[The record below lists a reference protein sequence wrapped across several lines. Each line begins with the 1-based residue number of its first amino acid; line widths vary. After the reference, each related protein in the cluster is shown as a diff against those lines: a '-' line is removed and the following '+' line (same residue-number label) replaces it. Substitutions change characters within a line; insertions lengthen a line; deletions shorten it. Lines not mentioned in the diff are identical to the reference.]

1 MRETAHVTIK
11 RTRRNSRSNS
21 NCSSE
26 DETTSGSDARR
37 IKMRQKRSRF
47 DNSGSCAPS
56 TSLNSV
62 DPLTPSMKLKDHTRI
77 YNFGYRKKP
86 AELFR
91 KDLISAMKMADS
103 EQLNDTDYILIN
115 DHWKEEWEKGVQ
127 VPVNPDALPS
137 ASFRLRP
144 SLKGDKQ
151 ASKST
156 PTKVDASTNKT
167 PIKTISKQQQRFQ
180 HSLGSGTLSRTSPPQ
195 SSRFKLPKDYIKY
208 SRGSN
213 ECFKYE
219 LDLIDISW
227 QDLMSKTCLPKISET
242 MIEDVITELER
253 QCAEN
258 MKNNKIGIE
267 FNDGVVCDVCR
278 SPYSE
283 DGNEMIFCDTCN
295 VCVHQACYDIEKI
308 PAGEWY
314 CQPCRELGR
323 VDKASCILCPN
334 KNGAMKRTPDEKW
347 AHVSCSLWVVSQIDG
362 DHKDSSPQEMS
373 KGHSS
378 NKKGSNKGRRGS

>member
-1 MRETAHVTIK
+1 MRETHVSPK
-11 RTRRNSRSNS
+11 RTRQASRSNS
-21 NCSSE
+21 GCSSE
-26 DETTSGSDARR
+26 DESNGFTAAGATTSH
-37 IKMRQKRSRF
+37 KRSRLELRE
-47 DNSGSCAPS
+47 AATTAS
-56 TSLNSV
+56 TSTMYPL
-62 DPLTPSMKLKDHTRI
+62 DPLTPSLKLKDPTRI

-103 EQLNDTDYILIN
+103 EQLNDTDYITIT

-127 VPVNPDALPS
+127 VPVNPDSLPS
-137 ASFRLRP
+137 ASFRLLP
-144 SLKGDKQ
+144 SNKTNKATTSNAPHLN
-151 ASKST
+151 ST
-156 PTKVDASTNKT
+156 PVKLK
-167 PIKTISKQQQRFQ
+167 
-180 HSLGSGTLSRTSPPQ
+180 LGSQPENGGKNSPLS
-195 SSRFKLPKDYIKY
+195 KLPKEYLKY
-208 SRGSN
+208 SQRHESL
-213 ECFKYE
+213 KYE

-227 QDLMSKTCLPKISET
+227 QQLMSQTCLPPIPEAV
-242 MIEDVITELER
+242 IEDVITELER

-278 SPYSE
+278 SPFSE

-295 VCVHQACYDIEKI
+295 VCVHQACYDIDEI

-323 VDKASCILCPN
+323 ADKARCVLCPN

-362 DHKDSSPQEMS
+362 DHKDNSIDVKVRKNKSS
-373 KGHSS
+373 K
-378 NKKGSNKGRRGS
+378 

>member
-1 MRETAHVTIK
+1 MRETSETRTMTLK
-11 RTRRNSRSNS
+11 RTRQASRSNS
-21 NCSSE
+21 GCSSE
-26 DETTSGSDARR
+26 DETTNTATTNGYHHN
-37 IKMRQKRSRF
+37 KRSRL
-47 DNSGSCAPS
+47 DCNSSTNHLSTAG
-56 TSLNSV
+56 TSLVNNHST
-62 DPLTPSMKLKDHTRI
+62 DPLTPSFKLKDPTRI

-103 EQLNDTDYILIN
+103 EQLNDSDYILIT

-137 ASFRLRP
+137 ASFRKSP
-144 SLKGDKQ
+144 SNKLNNLSNDTITVKLKSSGSQLNTK
-151 ASKST
+151 ASS
-156 PTKVDASTNKT
+156 
-167 PIKTISKQQQRFQ
+167 SK
-180 HSLGSGTLSRTSPPQ
+180 PQ
-195 SSRFKLPKDYIKY
+195 FKLPKEYIKY
-208 SRGSN
+208 SRRST
-213 ECFKYE
+213 ECLKYE

-227 QDLMSKTCLPKISET
+227 RELMSQTCLPTIPESL
-242 MIEDVITELER
+242 IEDVITELER

-295 VCVHQACYDIEKI
+295 ICVHQACYDIEEI

-334 KNGAMKRTPDEKW
+334 KNGAMKRTPDDKW

-362 DHKDSSPQEMS
+362 DHKDSPTNIKVKKST
-373 KGHSS
+373 GNN
-378 NKKGSNKGRRGS
+378 NKHKR

>member
-1 MRETAHVTIK
+1 MPFK
-11 RTRRNSRSNS
+11 RTRQTSQSNS
-21 NCSSE
+21 GCSS
-26 DETTSGSDARR
+26 DDDVSQTGCN
-37 IKMRQKRSRF
+37 KKSRLDTNNAASSSSITF
-47 DNSGSCAPS
+47 Q
-56 TSLNSV
+56 
-62 DPLTPSMKLKDHTRI
+62 DPLTQSLKLHNPARI

-103 EQLNDTDYILIN
+103 EQLNESDYITIV

-127 VPVNPDALPS
+127 VPVNPGALPS
-137 ASFRLRP
+137 ASFR
-144 SLKGDKQ
+144 S
-151 ASKST
+151 ASSKHKPHQRLT
-156 PTKVDASTNKT
+156 PHGSHSNDNKT
-167 PIKTISKQQQRFQ
+167 TQNSVKM
-180 HSLGSGTLSRTSPPQ
+180 
-195 SSRFKLPKDYIKY
+195 PKDYIKH
-208 SRGSN
+208 SN
-213 ECFKYE
+213 RSTESIKYE

-227 QDLMSKTCLPKISET
+227 KELMSQTCLPPIPET
-242 MIEDVITELER
+242 LIEDVITELER

-283 DGNEMIFCDTCN
+283 DGNEMIFCDSCN
-295 VCVHQACYDIEKI
+295 VCVHQACYDIDEI

-334 KNGAMKRTPDEKW
+334 KNGAMKRTPDDEW

-362 DHKDSSPQEMS
+362 DHKDFSPNLT
-373 KGHSS
+373 KP
-378 NKKGSNKGRRGS
+378 KKTVTKHRRVS

>member
-1 MRETAHVTIK
+1 MRL
-11 RTRRNSRSNS
+11 
-21 NCSSE
+21 
-26 DETTSGSDARR
+26 
-37 IKMRQKRSRF
+37 KRSRF
-47 DNSGSCAPS
+47 DTGNANAPT
-56 TSLNSV
+56 TSFSSA
-62 DPLTPSMKLKDHTRI
+62 DPLSSSLRLKDHTRI

-103 EQLNDTDYILIN
+103 EQLNDTDYISIN

-137 ASFRLRP
+137 ASFRLRQNT
-144 SLKGDKQ
+144 D
-151 ASKST
+151 ANNMT
-156 PTKVDASTNKT
+156 PPDTRLAEKCF
-167 PIKTISKQQQRFQ
+167 R
-180 HSLGSGTLSRTSPPQ
+180 
-195 SSRFKLPKDYIKY
+195 LPRDYIMY
-208 SRGSN
+208 SRRSN
-213 ECFKYE
+213 EYFRYE
-219 LDLIDISW
+219 LDLIDINWCQS
-227 QDLMSKTCLPKISET
+227 MNKTCLPKVSET

-258 MKNNKIGIE
+258 MKNKKIGIE
-267 FNDGVVCDVCR
+267 FNAGVVCDVCR

-283 DGNEMIFCDTCN
+283 DSNEMVFCDTCN
-295 VCVHQACYDIEKI
+295 VCVHQACYDIEAI

-334 KNGAMKRTPDEKW
+334 KNGAMKRTPDENW

-362 DHKDSSPQEMS
+362 DHKDNSPQQTKRKKS
-373 KGHSS
+373 LNP
-378 NKKGSNKGRRGS
+378 NKKASNKGRH

>member
-1 MRETAHVTIK
+1 MREQTFETRHTNVSLK
-11 RTRRNSRSNS
+11 RTRQTSRSNS
-21 NCSSE
+21 GCSSE
-26 DETTSGSDARR
+26 DETTTTTTTNGFNNNNNHHC
-37 IKMRQKRSRF
+37 QKRSRL
-47 DNSGSCAPS
+47 DCSGITAT
-56 TSLNSV
+56 TSSSYNNT
-62 DPLTPSMKLKDHTRI
+62 DPLTPSLRLKDPTRI

-103 EQLNDTDYILIN
+103 EQLNESDYITIT

-137 ASFRLRP
+137 ATFRQLP
-144 SLKGDKQ
+144 SSNN
-151 ASKST
+151 SKINHNNNTKNATHST
-156 PTKVDASTNKT
+156 YSSPVTPKSGSHQRNSNKT
-167 PIKTISKQQQRFQ
+167 K
-180 HSLGSGTLSRTSPPQ
+180 SPH
-195 SSRFKLPKDYIKY
+195 FKLPKEYIKY
-208 SRGSN
+208 TRRST
-213 ECFKYE
+213 ECLKYE

-227 QDLMSKTCLPKISET
+227 RELMSQTCLPTIPESL
-242 MIEDVITELER
+242 IEDVITELER

-295 VCVHQACYDIEKI
+295 VCVHQACYDIDEI

-334 KNGAMKRTPDEKW
+334 KNGAMKRTPDDKW

-362 DHKDSSPQEMS
+362 DHKDTNPIETKAKKTNNSSV
-373 KGHSS
+373 K
-378 NKKGSNKGRRGS
+378 NKKTI

>member
-1 MRETAHVTIK
+1 MRDTFETKAVSMK
-11 RTRRNSRSNS
+11 RTRQTSRSNS
-21 NCSSE
+21 GCSSE
-26 DETTSGSDARR
+26 DEANTCNVNH
-37 IKMRQKRSRF
+37 KRSRLELNNVASSSLASM
-47 DNSGSCAPS
+47 DPS
-56 TSLNSV
+56 TSSL
-62 DPLTPSMKLKDHTRI
+62 KLKDPTRI

-103 EQLNDTDYILIN
+103 EQLNESDYITIT

-127 VPVNPDALPS
+127 VPVNPEALPS
-137 ASFRLRP
+137 ASFRSLP
-144 SLKGDKQ
+144 SSTRQNKGT
-151 ASKST
+151 SSSSSSSST
-156 PTKVDASTNKT
+156 Q
-167 PIKTISKQQQRFQ
+167 IKSKQ
-180 HSLGSGTLSRTSPPQ
+180 GSHVDVNKPP
-195 SSRFKLPKDYIKY
+195 FKLQREYIKN
-208 SRGSN
+208 SRRPTEN
-213 ECFKYE
+213 LKYE
-219 LDLIDISW
+219 LDLIDLSW
-227 QDLMSKTCLPKISET
+227 RELMSQTCLPTIPESL
-242 MIEDVITELER
+242 IEDVITELER

-283 DGNEMIFCDTCN
+283 DGNEMVFCDTCN
-295 VCVHQACYDIEKI
+295 VCVHQACYDIDEI

-334 KNGAMKRTPDEKW
+334 KNGAMKRTPDDKW

-362 DHKDSSPQEMS
+362 DHKD
-373 KGHSS
+373 HSIDS
-378 NKKGSNKGRRGS
+378 RVKKPNNNNNKHRKV

>member
-1 MRETAHVTIK
+1 MRDTLASRPVSVK
-11 RTRRNSRSNS
+11 RTRQNSRSNS
-21 NCSSE
+21 GCSSE
-26 DETTSGSDARR
+26 DEIATSRDTHLNH
-37 IKMRQKRSRF
+37 KRTRF
-47 DNSGSCAPS
+47 DQNSHHNTGSSSLLS
-56 TSLNSV
+56 T
-62 DPLTPSMKLKDHTRI
+62 DPLTPSLKLKDPTRI

-103 EQLNDTDYILIN
+103 EQLNESDYITIV

-137 ASFRLRP
+137 ASFRPL
-144 SLKGDKQ
+144 
-151 ASKST
+151 
-156 PTKVDASTNKT
+156 PT
-167 PIKTISKQQQRFQ
+167 SKQITLNTKTKSGSHVDSN
-180 HSLGSGTLSRTSPPQ
+180 HSQ
-195 SSRFKLPKDYIKY
+195 FKLPKEYIKNAHRP
-208 SRGSN
+208 SEN
-213 ECFKYE
+213 ERYE
-219 LDLIDISW
+219 LDLIDICW
-227 QDLMSKTCLPKISET
+227 RELMSQTCVPQIPET
-242 MIEDVITELER
+242 LIEDVITELER

-295 VCVHQACYDIEKI
+295 VCVHQACYGIDEI
-308 PAGEWY
+308 PPGEWY

-323 VDKASCILCPN
+323 VDKASCMLCPN
-334 KNGAMKRTPDEKW
+334 KNGAMKRTSNDKW

-362 DHKDSSPQEMS
+362 DHKDHSPDQKS
-373 KGHSS
+373 KKT
-378 NKKGSNKGRRGS
+378 NNTKNRKV

>member
-1 MRETAHVTIK
+1 MRDTQYVSPK
-11 RTRRNSRSNS
+11 RTRQTSRSNS
-21 NCSSE
+21 GCSSE
-26 DETTSGSDARR
+26 DETTNGTANGNN
-37 IKMRQKRSRF
+37 KRSKLEL
-47 DNSGSCAPS
+47 NAIAPG
-56 TSLNSV
+56 TSIG
-62 DPLTPSMKLKDHTRI
+62 PLTSNLKLRDPTRI

-103 EQLNDTDYILIN
+103 EQLNDTDYITIT
-115 DHWKEEWEKGVQ
+115 DQWKEEWEKGVQ

-137 ASFRLRP
+137 ASFRLLSPIDLDNSSGSSPGNGRVKF
-144 SLKGDKQ
+144 KGGHSNPNK
-151 ASKST
+151 ASPTSSKS
-156 PTKVDASTNKT
+156 
-167 PIKTISKQQQRFQ
+167 
-180 HSLGSGTLSRTSPPQ
+180 H
-195 SSRFKLPKDYIKY
+195 KDYIKD
-208 SRGSN
+208 SRRSS
-213 ECFKYE
+213 ECLKYE

-227 QDLMSKTCLPKISET
+227 QKLMGRTCLPTIPESL
-242 MIEDVITELER
+242 IEDVVTELER

-267 FNDGVVCDVCR
+267 FNDGIVCDVCR

-295 VCVHQACYDIEKI
+295 VCVHQACYDIDEI

-323 VDKASCILCPN
+323 ADKASCFLCPN

-347 AHVSCSLWVVSQIDG
+347 AHVSCSLWCVSQIDG
-362 DHKDSSPQEMS
+362 DHKD
-373 KGHSS
+373 HSIDVK
-378 NKKGSNKGRRGS
+378 NKKIKATKW

>member
-1 MRETAHVTIK
+1 MIK
-11 RTRRNSRSNS
+11 F
-21 NCSSE
+21 
-26 DETTSGSDARR
+26 
-37 IKMRQKRSRF
+37 K
-47 DNSGSCAPS
+47 
-56 TSLNSV
+56 
-62 DPLTPSMKLKDHTRI
+62 DPARI

-103 EQLNDTDYILIN
+103 EQLNDTDYITIV

-127 VPVNPDALPS
+127 VPVNPEALPS
-137 ASFRLRP
+137 ASYR
-144 SLKGDKQ
+144 SLKTNTETIAQPKK
-151 ASKST
+151 ASSKHNSKNKATKS
-156 PTKVDASTNKT
+156 DSDDT
-167 PIKTISKQQQRFQ
+167 PIK
-180 HSLGSGTLSRTSPPQ
+180 HNNSLR
-195 SSRFKLPKDYIKY
+195 PKDYIKY
-208 SRGSN
+208 SHRPSEN
-213 ECFKYE
+213 EKYE

-227 QDLMSKTCLPKISET
+227 RELMSQTCLPVIPENL
-242 MIEDVITELER
+242 IEDVITELER

-267 FNDGVVCDVCR
+267 FNDGIVCDVCR

-295 VCVHQACYDIEKI
+295 VCVHQACYDIEEI

-323 VDKASCILCPN
+323 VDKASCMLCPN
-334 KNGAMKRTPDEKW
+334 KNGAMKRSSNDKW

-362 DHKDSSPQEMS
+362 DHKDQSPNPKNKNKLNNNIHNNNSS
-373 KGHSS
+373 KHR
-378 NKKGSNKGRRGS
+378 KIA

>member
-1 MRETAHVTIK
+1 MRETFETRTVSLK
-11 RTRRNSRSNS
+11 RTRQTSRSNS
-21 NCSSE
+21 GCSSE
-26 DETTSGSDARR
+26 DETNGYNVG
-37 IKMRQKRSRF
+37 IQKRSRLEL
-47 DNSGSCAPS
+47 NNVASS
-56 TSLNSV
+56 SLSSQ
-62 DPLTPSMKLKDHTRI
+62 DPLTPSLRLKDPTRI

-103 EQLNDTDYILIN
+103 EQLNDSDYITIT

-127 VPVNPDALPS
+127 VPVNPDSLPS
-137 ASFRLRP
+137 ASFRPLSQSGTHGSN
-144 SLKGDKQ
+144 SL
-151 ASKST
+151 
-156 PTKVDASTNKT
+156 PTKLKLGSHLDSSNKT
-167 PIKTISKQQQRFQ
+167 PAQ
-180 HSLGSGTLSRTSPPQ
+180 SR
-195 SSRFKLPKDYIKY
+195 LPKEYIKD
-208 SRGSN
+208 SRRPS
-213 ECFKYE
+213 ECLRYE

-227 QDLMSKTCLPKISET
+227 RELMSQTCLPTIPET
-242 MIEDVITELER
+242 LIEDVITELER

-283 DGNEMIFCDTCN
+283 DGNEMVFCDTCN
-295 VCVHQACYDIEKI
+295 VCVHQACYGIEEI

-334 KNGAMKRTPDEKW
+334 KNGAMKRTPDDKW

-362 DHKDSSPQEMS
+362 DYKD
-373 KGHSS
+373 HSMEVKAKKS
-378 NKKGSNKGRRGS
+378 NNNKLKKVP

>member
-1 MRETAHVTIK
+1 MRDLSLDSKHISPK
-11 RTRRNSRSNS
+11 RTRQSSRSNS
-21 NCSSE
+21 GCSSE
-26 DETTSGSDARR
+26 DEATT
-37 IKMRQKRSRF
+37 
-47 DNSGSCAPS
+47 NSGIGHKR
-56 TSLNSV
+56 TRLDVHNSYSSHQSSIQ
-62 DPLTPSMKLKDHTRI
+62 DPLTSVMKLKDPTRI

-103 EQLNDTDYILIN
+103 EQLNDGDYITIV

-137 ASFRLRP
+137 ASYRA
-144 SLKGDKQ
+144 LKPVPKSCSSPNNHNNTS
-151 ASKST
+151 SKLKSRSHMDSNNADSVCST
-156 PTKVDASTNKT
+156 S
-167 PIKTISKQQQRFQ
+167 SK
-180 HSLGSGTLSRTSPPQ
+180 
-195 SSRFKLPKDYIKY
+195 FKLPRDYIKDAQKP
-208 SRGSN
+208 SEN
-213 ECFKYE
+213 LKYE
-219 LDLIDISW
+219 LDLIDLSW
-227 QDLMSKTCLPKISET
+227 RELMSETCVPPISDSL
-242 MIEDVITELER
+242 IEDVITELER

-295 VCVHQACYDIEKI
+295 VCVHQACYDIDEI
-308 PAGEWY
+308 PSGEWY

-323 VDKASCILCPN
+323 VDKASCMLCPN
-334 KNGAMKRTPDEKW
+334 KNGAMKRTSDDKW

-362 DHKDSSPQEMS
+362 DHKD
-373 KGHSS
+373 HSS
-378 NKKGSNKGRRGS
+378 NHKNNKPKRPSNHNNCNNSKHKKS

>member
-1 MRETAHVTIK
+1 MRETLEQSKVTSLK
-11 RTRRNSRSNS
+11 RTRQNSRSNS
-21 NCSSE
+21 HCSSE
-26 DETTSGSDARR
+26 DEANGFGHYPKRNRHDLNHAAATSSA
-37 IKMRQKRSRF
+37 Q
-47 DNSGSCAPS
+47 
-56 TSLNSV
+56 
-62 DPLTPSMKLKDHTRI
+62 DPLNPSLKLKDSTRI

-103 EQLNDTDYILIN
+103 EQLNESDYITIT

-137 ASFRLRP
+137 ASFRLLAP
-144 SLKGDKQ
+144 
-151 ASKST
+151 SKS
-156 PTKVDASTNKT
+156 
-167 PIKTISKQQQRFQ
+167 SKQSTIPTTPVK
-180 HSLGSGTLSRTSPPQ
+180 HKPSGSQLEHTPSTKQTSQP
-195 SSRFKLPKDYIKY
+195 KLPKEYIKDVRR
-208 SRGSN
+208 SS
-213 ECFKYE
+213 ECLRYE

-227 QDLMSKTCLPKISET
+227 QNLMAQTCLPPIPET
-242 MIEDVITELER
+242 LIEDVITELER

-295 VCVHQACYDIEKI
+295 VCVHQACYDIDEI

-323 VDKASCILCPN
+323 VDKASCVLCPN
-334 KNGAMKRTPDEKW
+334 KNGAMKRTPDDNW

-362 DHKDSSPQEMS
+362 DHKDNPIDVKAKKSTSSAKQRKPL
-373 KGHSS
+373 
-378 NKKGSNKGRRGS
+378 NK

>member
-1 MRETAHVTIK
+1 MREALETKSVSLK
-11 RTRRNSRSNS
+11 RTRQTSRSNS
-21 NCSSE
+21 GCSSE
-26 DETTSGSDARR
+26 DETNGYNVGV
-37 IKMRQKRSRF
+37 QKRSRLEL
-47 DNSGSCAPS
+47 NNVA
-56 TSLNSV
+56 TSSV
-62 DPLTPSMKLKDHTRI
+62 VNQDPLTSSLKLKDPTRI

-103 EQLNDTDYILIN
+103 EQLNESDYITIT

-137 ASFRLRP
+137 ASFRPLTQPRTNGSP
-144 SLKGDKQ
+144 ASSSKLKPRSHVD
-151 ASKST
+151 SSN
-156 PTKVDASTNKT
+156 KVAST
-167 PIKTISKQQQRFQ
+167 
-180 HSLGSGTLSRTSPPQ
+180 LS
-195 SSRFKLPKDYIKY
+195 KLPKDYIKDLRKA
-208 SRGSN
+208 S
-213 ECFKYE
+213 ECLKYE

-227 QDLMSKTCLPKISET
+227 LELMRQTCLPTIPET
-242 MIEDVITELER
+242 LIEDVITELER

-283 DGNEMIFCDTCN
+283 DGNEMVFCDTCN
-295 VCVHQACYDIEKI
+295 VCVHQACYGIDQI

-334 KNGAMKRTPDEKW
+334 KNGAMKRTPDDKW

-362 DHKDSSPQEMS
+362 DYKD
-373 KGHSS
+373 HSLDIKLKKS
-378 NKKGSNKGRRGS
+378 NNIKSRRIS

>member
-1 MRETAHVTIK
+1 MPKTKHKGRTTMREPVHVSPK
-11 RTRRNSRSNS
+11 RTRQTSRSNS
-21 NCSSE
+21 GCSSE
-26 DETTSGSDARR
+26 DETTNSLDAVTNH
-37 IKMRQKRSRF
+37 RQKRPRVETIGAS
-47 DNSGSCAPS
+47 S
-56 TSLNSV
+56 TSSAIF
-62 DPLTPSMKLKDHTRI
+62 DPLTPSLKLKDSTRI

-103 EQLNDTDYILIN
+103 EQLNESDYITIT

-127 VPVNPDALPS
+127 VPVNPEGLPS
-137 ASFRLRP
+137 ASFRLLADKSQKSAKTQTSEGVKIEP
-144 SLKGDKQ
+144 GSQENGD
-151 ASKST
+151 
-156 PTKVDASTNKT
+156 
-167 PIKTISKQQQRFQ
+167 SKQNKNITKQ
-180 HSLGSGTLSRTSPPQ
+180 SRST
-195 SSRFKLPKDYIKY
+195 KDYIKKAH
-208 SRGSN
+208 RSN
-213 ECFKYE
+213 EFLKYE
-219 LDLIDISW
+219 LDLIDICW
-227 QDLMSKTCLPKISET
+227 QKLMRQTCLPEIPET
-242 MIEDVITELER
+242 VIEDVITELER

-295 VCVHQACYDIEKI
+295 VCVHQACYDIDEI

-323 VDKASCILCPN
+323 VDKACCVLCPN
-334 KNGAMKRTPDEKW
+334 KNGAMKRTPDNHW

-362 DHKDSSPQEMS
+362 DHKDNASDIKIS
-373 KGHSS
+373 KKNKS
-378 NKKGSNKGRRGS
+378 NKT

>member
-1 MRETAHVTIK
+1 MREITFETRSLK
-11 RTRRNSRSNS
+11 RTRQTSRSNS
-21 NCSSE
+21 GCSS
-26 DETTSGSDARR
+26 DEEPTSATTNGYSNL
-37 IKMRQKRSRF
+37 KRSRLT
-47 DNSGSCAPS
+47 DHAQANTKTTGLNNNTNNNNNS
-56 TSLNSV
+56 
-62 DPLTPSMKLKDHTRI
+62 DPLTPSLRLKDPTRI

-91 KDLISAMKMADS
+91 KDLISAMKLADS
-103 EQLNDTDYILIN
+103 EQLNEADYITIT

-137 ASFRLRP
+137 ANF
-144 SLKGDKQ
+144 KQ
-151 ASKST
+151 LTTTTTTNKPHKKEQTTTT
-156 PTKVDASTNKT
+156 PTTHQNKAGSHVCNREL
-167 PIKTISKQQQRFQ
+167 IK
-180 HSLGSGTLSRTSPPQ
+180 SPK
-195 SSRFKLPKDYIKY
+195 FKLPKEYIKH
-208 SRGSN
+208 SRSN
-213 ECFKYE
+213 ECLKYE

-227 QDLMSKTCLPKISET
+227 RELMSQTCLPPIPESL
-242 MIEDVITELER
+242 IEDVVTELER

-295 VCVHQACYDIEKI
+295 VCVHQACYDIDEI

-334 KNGAMKRTPDEKW
+334 KNGAMKRTPDDKW

-362 DHKDSSPQEMS
+362 DHKDNPSDVKVKTNMNIKTTNNVKLKRNS
-373 KGHSS
+373 
-378 NKKGSNKGRRGS
+378 

>member
-1 MRETAHVTIK
+1 MRETFETRTVSLK
-11 RTRRNSRSNS
+11 RTRQTSRSNS
-21 NCSSE
+21 GCSSE
-26 DETTSGSDARR
+26 DEANGYSVGVH
-37 IKMRQKRSRF
+37 KRSRL
-47 DNSGSCAPS
+47 DLNNVASSSLAPQ
-56 TSLNSV
+56 
-62 DPLTPSMKLKDHTRI
+62 DPLTPSLKLKDPTRI

-103 EQLNDTDYILIN
+103 EQLNDSDYITIT

-127 VPVNPDALPS
+127 VPVNPDSLPS
-137 ASFRLRP
+137 ASFRPLLQSKAHTTN
-144 SLKGDKQ
+144 SL
-151 ASKST
+151 
-156 PTKVDASTNKT
+156 PTKPK
-167 PIKTISKQQQRFQ
+167 
-180 HSLGSGTLSRTSPPQ
+180 LGSHVDSNNKITAPS
-195 SSRFKLPKDYIKY
+195 KLPKEYIKD
-208 SRGSN
+208 SRRPS
-213 ECFKYE
+213 ECLKYE

-227 QDLMSKTCLPKISET
+227 RELMSQTCLPTIPET
-242 MIEDVITELER
+242 LIEDVITELER

-283 DGNEMIFCDTCN
+283 DGNEMVFCDTCN
-295 VCVHQACYDIEKI
+295 VCVHQACYGIEEI

-334 KNGAMKRTPDEKW
+334 KNGAMKRTPDDKW

-362 DHKDSSPQEMS
+362 DYKDHSQEV
-373 KGHSS
+373 KVKKS
-378 NKKGSNKGRRGS
+378 NNTKLRRVP

>member
-1 MRETAHVTIK
+1 MPKIRSKDTAIMREPVQVSPK
-11 RTRRNSRSNS
+11 RTRQTSRSNS
-21 NCSSE
+21 GCSSE
-26 DETTSGSDARR
+26 DETSGLDNAAN
-37 IKMRQKRSRF
+37 MRQKRPRL
-47 DNSGSCAPS
+47 DMNSVPG
-56 TSLNSV
+56 TSLNRI
-62 DPLTPSMKLKDHTRI
+62 DPLIPSLKLKDPTRI

-103 EQLNDTDYILIN
+103 EQLNDTDYITIT

-127 VPVNPDALPS
+127 VPVNPDGLPS
-137 ASFRLRP
+137 ASFKLKPLTTERSQIA
-144 SLKGDKQ
+144 SLKLGSQ
-151 ASKST
+151 EQGNSK
-156 PTKVDASTNKT
+156 
-167 PIKTISKQQQRFQ
+167 IKT
-180 HSLGSGTLSRTSPPQ
+180 TP
-195 SSRFKLPKDYIKY
+195 KLPYIKNT
-208 SRGSN
+208 RRSN
-213 ECFKYE
+213 DSLKYE
-219 LDLIDISW
+219 LDLIDICW
-227 QDLMSKTCLPKISET
+227 QRLMSQTSLPKISGT
-242 MIEDVITELER
+242 TIEDVITELER

-283 DGNEMIFCDTCN
+283 EGNEMIFCDQCN
-295 VCVHQACYDIEKI
+295 VCVHQACYDIEEI

-334 KNGAMKRTPDEKW
+334 KNGAMKRTPDDQW

-362 DHKDSSPQEMS
+362 DHKDNLTDIKANMR
-373 KGHSS
+373 K
-378 NKKGSNKGRRGS
+378 NKSCKH

>member
-1 MRETAHVTIK
+1 MRETLDTKSGTFK
-11 RTRRNSRSNS
+11 RTRQTSRSNS
-21 NCSSE
+21 GCSSE
-26 DETTSGSDARR
+26 DEAHVSNHKRTRLDLNAAGSSLANMDALGA
-37 IKMRQKRSRF
+37 
-47 DNSGSCAPS
+47 N
-56 TSLNSV
+56 L
-62 DPLTPSMKLKDHTRI
+62 KLKDSARI
-77 YNFGYRKKP
+77 YNFGCIKKP

-103 EQLNDTDYILIN
+103 EQLNDTDYITIV

-137 ASFRLRP
+137 ASFRPLSPAYRH
-144 SLKGDKQ
+144 Q
-151 ASKST
+151 VKST
-156 PTKVDASTNKT
+156 PTKQK
-167 PIKTISKQQQRFQ
+167 P
-180 HSLGSGTLSRTSPPQ
+180 GSQIETKN
-195 SSRFKLPKDYIKY
+195 SSSSFKLPKEYITH
-208 SRGSN
+208 SRKPSQ
-213 ECFKYE
+213 FLKYE
-219 LDLIDISW
+219 LDLIDLSW
-227 QDLMSKTCLPKISET
+227 RELMSQTCLPAIPET
-242 MIEDVITELER
+242 LIEDVITELER

-283 DGNEMIFCDTCN
+283 DGNEMVFCDTCN
-295 VCVHQACYDIEKI
+295 VCVHQACYDIDAI

-334 KNGAMKRTPDEKW
+334 KNGAMKRTPDDRW

-362 DHKDSSPQEMS
+362 DHKDSLDTKFKKSIN
-373 KGHSS
+373 
-378 NKKGSNKGRRGS
+378 NKNR

>member
-1 MRETAHVTIK
+1 MRESLATSK
-11 RTRRNSRSNS
+11 RTRQASRSNS
-21 NCSSE
+21 GCSSE
-26 DETTSGSDARR
+26 DETSGFEVSSNLRH
-37 IKMRQKRSRF
+37 KRPRL
-47 DNSGSCAPS
+47 DLNNAAG
-56 TSLNSV
+56 TSLNSI
-62 DPLTPSMKLKDHTRI
+62 DLLTPSLKLKDATRI

-103 EQLNDTDYILIN
+103 EQLNDSDYITIT

-137 ASFRLRP
+137 ASFRLLP
-144 SLKGDKQ
+144 SSSSAKQIASSTGTLDKM
-151 ASKST
+151 K
-156 PTKVDASTNKT
+156 
-167 PIKTISKQQQRFQ
+167 
-180 HSLGSGTLSRTSPPQ
+180 LGSQINVDTNGKKKSP
-195 SSRFKLPKDYIKY
+195 FKLPKEYIKNT
-208 SRGSN
+208 RRSN
-213 ECFKYE
+213 ECLKYE
-219 LDLIDISW
+219 LDLIDICW
-227 QDLMSKTCLPKISET
+227 KKLMSQTCLPEISET

-267 FNDGVVCDVCR
+267 FNDGIVCDVCR

-283 DGNEMIFCDTCN
+283 DGNEMIFCDQCN
-295 VCVHQACYDIEKI
+295 VCVHQACYDIDEI

-334 KNGAMKRTPDEKW
+334 KNGAMKRTPDDEW

-362 DHKDSSPQEMS
+362 DHKDNPEI
-373 KGHSS
+373 KTNIKK
-378 NKKGSNKGRRGS
+378 NKSCKH

>member
-1 MRETAHVTIK
+1 M
-11 RTRRNSRSNS
+11 
-21 NCSSE
+21 
-26 DETTSGSDARR
+26 
-37 IKMRQKRSRF
+37 
-47 DNSGSCAPS
+47 PS
-56 TSLNSV
+56 LR
-62 DPLTPSMKLKDHTRI
+62 LKDATRI

-103 EQLNDTDYILIN
+103 EQLNESDYITIT

-127 VPVNPDALPS
+127 VPVNPDSLPS
-137 ASFRLRP
+137 ASYRLLP
-144 SLKGDKQ
+144 SATPQ
-151 ASKST
+151 AVPAAVRTKSKLQT
-156 PTKVDASTNKT
+156 TDHKVNSN
-167 PIKTISKQQQRFQ
+167 
-180 HSLGSGTLSRTSPPQ
+180 
-195 SSRFKLPKDYIKY
+195 FKMPKDYIKV
-208 SRGSN
+208 SHRAPEN
-213 ECFKYE
+213 LKYE

-227 QDLMSKTCLPKISET
+227 KELMSQTCLPTIPEIL
-242 MIEDVITELER
+242 IEDVITELER

-295 VCVHQACYDIEKI
+295 VCVHQACYDINEI

-334 KNGAMKRTPDEKW
+334 KNGAMKRTPDDKW

-362 DHKDSSPQEMS
+362 DHKDYSSDL
-373 KGHSS
+373 KV
-378 NKKGSNKGRRGS
+378 KKRRVPRPEL

>member
-1 MRETAHVTIK
+1 MREAFETRTVSLK
-11 RTRRNSRSNS
+11 RTRQTSRSNS
-21 NCSSE
+21 GCSSE
-26 DETTSGSDARR
+26 DEANGYSVGVH
-37 IKMRQKRSRF
+37 KRSRLDF
-47 DNSGSCAPS
+47 NNVASSSLAPQ
-56 TSLNSV
+56 
-62 DPLTPSMKLKDHTRI
+62 DPLTPSLKLKDSTRI

-103 EQLNDTDYILIN
+103 EQLNDSDYITIT

-127 VPVNPDALPS
+127 VPVNPDSLPS
-137 ASFRLRP
+137 ASFRPLLQSKAHATNSLSKKLKLGSHVDSNNKIIALSRLPKEYIKDSCRP
-144 SLKGDKQ
+144 S
-151 ASKST
+151 
-156 PTKVDASTNKT
+156 
-167 PIKTISKQQQRFQ
+167 
-180 HSLGSGTLSRTSPPQ
+180 
-195 SSRFKLPKDYIKY
+195 
-208 SRGSN
+208 
-213 ECFKYE
+213 ECLKYE

-227 QDLMSKTCLPKISET
+227 RELMSQTCLPTIPET
-242 MIEDVITELER
+242 LIEDVITELEK

-283 DGNEMIFCDTCN
+283 DGNEMVFCDTCN
-295 VCVHQACYDIEKI
+295 VCVHQACYGIEEI

-334 KNGAMKRTPDEKW
+334 KNGAMKRTPDDKW

-362 DHKDSSPQEMS
+362 DYKD
-373 KGHSS
+373 HSLEVRV
-378 NKKGSNKGRRGS
+378 KKTNHTKLRRVS

>member
-1 MRETAHVTIK
+1 MK
-11 RTRRNSRSNS
+11 RTRQTSRSNS
-21 NCSSE
+21 GCSSE
-26 DETTSGSDARR
+26 DEANVNGCSSSIVNSHKKSRYESTNSSNANMQPSSSLHTTH
-37 IKMRQKRSRF
+37 
-47 DNSGSCAPS
+47 
-56 TSLNSV
+56 
-62 DPLTPSMKLKDHTRI
+62 DPLLTNLKLKDPTRI

-103 EQLNDTDYILIN
+103 EQLNESDYITIV

-137 ASFRLRP
+137 ASFRTSKDHKKVSSP
-144 SLKGDKQ
+144 SSSSPQTNVAKQ
-151 ASKST
+151 SKHGSQLECVL
-156 PTKVDASTNKT
+156 TK
-167 PIKTISKQQQRFQ
+167 
-180 HSLGSGTLSRTSPPQ
+180 PPPHNQ
-195 SSRFKLPKDYIKY
+195 KIPKDYIRDSK
-208 SRGSN
+208 RPT
-213 ECFKYE
+213 ECLKYE

-227 QDLMSKTCLPKISET
+227 RELMSQTCLPSIPET
-242 MIEDVITELER
+242 LIEDVITELEK

-283 DGNEMIFCDTCN
+283 DGNEMVFCDTCN
-295 VCVHQACYDIEKI
+295 VCVHQACYSINEI

-334 KNGAMKRTPDEKW
+334 KNGAMKRTPDDKW

-362 DHKDSSPQEMS
+362 DHKDHSGDAKS
-373 KGHSS
+373 KRHLKQTTRTTQSALS
-378 NKKGSNKGRRGS
+378 RNIRR

>member
-1 MRETAHVTIK
+1 MRGTAHTSPK
-11 RTRRNSRSNS
+11 RTRQNSRSNS

-26 DETTSGSDARR
+26 DETTNGSFDLK
-37 IKMRQKRSRF
+37 KMRQKRSRSEMA
-47 DNSGSCAPS
+47 NTYGAPS
-56 TSLNSV
+56 TSVNPV
-62 DPLTPSMKLKDHTRI
+62 DPLTPSLKLKDPTRI

-127 VPVNPDALPS
+127 VPVNPDSLPS
-137 ASFRLRP
+137 ASFRV
-144 SLKGDKQ
+144 
-151 ASKST
+151 KSNHIN
-156 PTKVDASTNKT
+156 VATNTT
-167 PIKTISKQQQRFQ
+167 PIKSSTKQQQRSHKLEQ
-180 HSLGSGTLSRTSPPQ
+180 NGSPSKGSSSSKSSSSQTSSCGSPNQ
-195 SSRFKLPKDYIKY
+195 KSPKDYIKY
-208 SRGSN
+208 SRRSN
-213 ECFKYE
+213 ECLKYE

-227 QDLMSKTCLPKISET
+227 QDLMSRTCLPRISES

-295 VCVHQACYDIEKI
+295 VCVHQACYDIEEI

-323 VDKASCILCPN
+323 VDKACCILCPN

-362 DHKDSSPQEMS
+362 DHKDGSPQETNKKS
-373 KGHSS
+373 NKKVSS
-378 NKKGSNKGRRGS
+378 NKSRC

>member
-1 MRETAHVTIK
+1 MRDTTSFEMRNLK
-11 RTRRNSRSNS
+11 RTRQTSRSNS
-21 NCSSE
+21 GCSSE
-26 DETTSGSDARR
+26 DEAATTNGYGLNHKRTRLDLNNIAGS
-37 IKMRQKRSRF
+37 S
-47 DNSGSCAPS
+47 
-56 TSLNSV
+56 SLNNHQLQ
-62 DPLTPSMKLKDHTRI
+62 DPLTPSFKLKDSTRI

-103 EQLNDTDYILIN
+103 EQLNDTDYIAIT

-137 ASFRLRP
+137 ASFRCLPTSKTSKLNP
-144 SLKGDKQ
+144 S
-151 ASKST
+151 
-156 PTKVDASTNKT
+156 
-167 PIKTISKQQQRFQ
+167 
-180 HSLGSGTLSRTSPPQ
+180 Q
-195 SSRFKLPKDYIKY
+195 SSEVCSHQLKSKHRSQVEGSHKTNHIKLPKDYIKDTRTPSEY
-208 SRGSN
+208 H
-213 ECFKYE
+213 KYE

-227 QDLMSKTCLPKISET
+227 KELMSQTCLPPIPESL
-242 MIEDVITELER
+242 IEDVITELER

-283 DGNEMIFCDTCN
+283 DGNEMVFCDTCN
-295 VCVHQACYDIEKI
+295 VCVHQACYDIEEI
-308 PAGEWY
+308 PSGEWY

-334 KNGAMKRTPDEKW
+334 KNGAMKRNPDDKW

-362 DHKDSSPQEMS
+362 DHKDNTLDV
-373 KGHSS
+373 KVKKTS
-378 NKKGSNKGRRGS
+378 NTKLRRPS

>member
-1 MRETAHVTIK
+1 MRETHVSPK
-11 RTRRNSRSNS
+11 RTRQMSRSNS
-21 NCSSE
+21 GCSSE
-26 DETTSGSDARR
+26 DETNGFSTSHG
-37 IKMRQKRSRF
+37 QKRSRIELTAGT
-47 DNSGSCAPS
+47 SS
-56 TSLNSV
+56 TSTMNPL
-62 DPLTPSMKLKDHTRI
+62 DPLTPSLKLKDPTRI

-103 EQLNDTDYILIN
+103 EQLNDTDYILIT

-127 VPVNPDALPS
+127 VPVNPDSLPS
-137 ASFRLRP
+137 ASFRLLP
-144 SLKGDKQ
+144 HH
-151 ASKST
+151 SKSNNSNFK
-156 PTKVDASTNKT
+156 PT
-167 PIKTISKQQQRFQ
+167 
-180 HSLGSGTLSRTSPPQ
+180 
-195 SSRFKLPKDYIKY
+195 KDYIKNL
-208 SRGSN
+208 RRT
-213 ECFKYE
+213 ECLKYE

-227 QDLMSKTCLPKISET
+227 QKLISQTCLPTIPET
-242 MIEDVITELER
+242 LIEDVITELER

-278 SPYSE
+278 SPHSE

-295 VCVHQACYDIEKI
+295 VCVHQACYDIDEI

-323 VDKASCILCPN
+323 VDKASCVLCPN
-334 KNGAMKRTPDEKW
+334 KNGAMKRTPDERW

-362 DHKDSSPQEMS
+362 DHKDNSSDV
-373 KGHSS
+373 KI
-378 NKKGSNKGRRGS
+378 NKKNKSIKL